1 MPLYEII
8 TFPAS
13 EAFVADS
20 ATVLKAPAEFLSTVD
35 GLPSVFAGLAEEEKT
50 GFIVAV
56 GDLRTPQ
63 SHDPTPGYPQIVGFG
78 PAFASAGERSSF
90 HVDFIADPKA
100 GALTAPTTEVMVM
113 TLKEGK
119 TKDDLAAVLAVLG
132 PKITAAEGAYEPLAW
147 GETREEPG
155 KKFYLFLGWES
166 TKRHFE
172 VVGESSYE
180 TPIHN
185 LFGTVDIKMVHAS
198 FKRIV

>member
-13 EAFVADS
+13 EAFVTDS

-50 GFIVAV
+50 GFIVAEWETYEHHKAMTQ
-56 GDLRTPQ
+56 R
-63 SHDPTPGYPQIVGFG
+63 PGYPQIVGFG

-166 TKRHFE
+166 TK
-172 VVGESSYE
+172 V
-180 TPIHN
+180 
-185 LFGTVDIKMVHAS
+185 
-198 FKRIV
+198 RIG